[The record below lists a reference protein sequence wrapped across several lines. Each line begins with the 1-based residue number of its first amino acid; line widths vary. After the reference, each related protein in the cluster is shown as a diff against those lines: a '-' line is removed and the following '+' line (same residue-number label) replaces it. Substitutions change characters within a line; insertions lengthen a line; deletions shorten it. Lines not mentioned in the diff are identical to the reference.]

1 MMAAMV
7 YEVYDAFRSVGIDE
21 EKARRAAEAMNN
33 ETTATKADIFALKS
47 EVAVLKWMA
56 GATLALVITIFWK
69 LFS

>member
-1 MMAAMV
+1 MAAMV
-7 YEVYDAFRSVGIDE
+7 YEVYDVFRSVGIDD

-56 GATLALVITIFWK
+56 GATLALVLTIFWK

>member
-1 MMAAMV
+1 MAAMV
-7 YEVYDAFRSVGIDE
+7 YEVYDAFRSVGIDD

-56 GATLALVITIFWK
+56 GATLALVLTIFWK